1 MPPKSAKEGQIEREI
16 RLEKLDKI
24 DLKGFAAGT
33 ASIQIQIQIHV
44 YIPYT
49 SADTDTD
56 TYIHEA
62 ACEPQKI
69 HAMFP
74 LTNRSSSGNRTN
86 NNPSNNNNN
95 QTTSFIIGGTTNINN
110 NNNNNQLGGTNS
122 AKDKGNFENNWSCN
136 KTTGRRSGSG
146 NSCSFLGKF

>member
-1 MPPKSAKEGQIEREI
+1 
-16 RLEKLDKI
+16 
-24 DLKGFAAGT
+24 
-33 ASIQIQIQIHV
+33 
-44 YIPYT
+44 
-49 SADTDTD
+49 
-56 TYIHEA
+56 
-62 ACEPQKI
+62 
-69 HAMFP
+69 MFP

-110 NNNNNQLGGTNS
+110 NNNQLGGTNS

-146 NSCSFLGKF
+146 NSCSFLVCRSPVHPTTPGARCQWIRLPLLPHILRQGQETETDRHLRPRAVLFLHVPQRPVPHVHEQLAER

>member
-1 MPPKSAKEGQIEREI
+1 VPPKSAKEGQIEREI

>member
-16 RLEKLDKI
+16 RLKKLDKI